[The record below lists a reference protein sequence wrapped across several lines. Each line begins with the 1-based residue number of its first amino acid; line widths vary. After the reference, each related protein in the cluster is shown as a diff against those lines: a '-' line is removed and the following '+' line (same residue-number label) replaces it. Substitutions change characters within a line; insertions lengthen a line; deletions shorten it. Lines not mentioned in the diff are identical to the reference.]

1 MGLDY
6 AEKRAKSYSKG
17 LDRSRI
23 ELATPDLFTQQP
35 DCAPRAYAATV
46 GKEYTLSPGDK
57 LGVRLEG
64 EQVVVLRG
72 LDHVATF
79 TNPPAELKAALLS
92 CHGEG
97 CGTVQDSHAMA
108 RTAEI
113 TVC

>member
-6 AEKRAKSYSKG
+6 AEKRAKSYRKG
-17 LDRSRI
+17 LDNSRI
-23 ELATPDLFTQQP
+23 ELGTPDLFTQQP
-35 DCAPRAYAATV
+35 DCAPRAYAASV
-46 GKEYTLSPGDK
+46 RKGHTLSPGDK

-79 TNPPAELKAALLS
+79 TNPTAELKSALVAS
-92 CHGEG
+92 HGEA
-97 CGTVQDSHAMA
+97 CGIVQDSHAIS